1 MRITRSMMN
10 DQVQWNISRILRDFG
25 KLQNQMSSG
34 KKVEYPSD
42 DPVVALRASDMASKL
57 RQFEQYRR
65 NAEMAN
71 NYLGSFDSAVQEYIS
86 LLHRVKEL
94 VVKGAS
100 GTLSDADRMAIV
112 TELREI
118 QEHIVTIA
126 NTQVAGRYI
135 FSGTS
140 SDVPPVTKDENGRY
154 VLGLPLGTKNLDT
167 VVLGQCV
174 EYTLTADEVFVT
186 QSGESIFKA
195 IDRIVEHLEDEET
208 AGVLLNSAD
217 IASVDRA
224 LERAL
229 EATAKIG
236 GTTRL
241 LEYLG
246 NRLDDLQL
254 YSIEVL
260 SKEQDVDIAEVV
272 SKLATKQA
280 ALQAALKS
288 AAQVLQP
295 TLLDFLR

>member
-1 MRITRSMMN
+1 MMN

-167 VVLGQCV
+167 VVLGQRV

>member
-1 MRITRSMMN
+1 MMN

-65 NAEMAN
+65 NADTAN

-94 VVKGAS
+94 VVRGAS
-100 GTLSDADRMAIV
+100 DTLSDADRMAIV

-118 QEHIVTIA
+118 QEHVVTIA

-135 FSGTS
+135 FSGTA

-154 VLGLPLGTKNLDT
+154 VLSLPIGTKNLST
-167 VVLGQCV
+167 MVLGQHV
-174 EYTLTADEVFVT
+174 EYTLTADEVFIT

-195 IDRIVEHLEDEET
+195 IDRIVEHLENKET
-208 AGVLLNSAD
+208 AGMLLNSAD
-217 IASVDRA
+217 IATVDRA
-224 LERAL
+224 LDRAL

-246 NRLDDLQL
+246 NRLNDLQL
-254 YSIEVL
+254 YSTEVL

-272 SKLATKQA
+272 SKVATKQA

-295 TLLDFLR
+295 TLLDFLK

>member
-167 VVLGQCV
+167 VVLGQRV

>member
-1 MRITRSMMN
+1 MMN